1 MLRLDFLGLAAIRLL
16 LLVLFE
22 TSSHVLGA
30 KAINRWAHDLFDWL
44 TRILDIWV
52 LQLEAFVALRLLFI
66 FVST

>member
-16 LLVLFE
+16 FLVLFE
-22 TSSHVLGA
+22 ISSHVFGA

-66 FVST
+66 CVST